1 MKKLFVFV
9 LALVLGLSAASVAMA
24 GCAKHP
30 DAYDSYHPYT
40 EYRDWSASHH
50 KTLWDDVV
58 FCGECDEVVSYDWGE
73 SLDPH
78 DYYNGYCQWCGHREN
93 DVPSYEEL
101 QAEALQRIT
110 EDPEGIAGKM
120 SIVMHNGNVRA
131 EASNESADLGAVTA
145 GNEHEIVGYQIAE
158 ENRIWLEIKYLDGT
172 AWISASLARISGDH
186 VLDGEFAAVYIG
198 RTCKIKVSSG
208 RARVA
213 PGKKNPEIAY
223 VHHEEKY
230 VIQDAQA
237 ASDGTLWFQIKVDG
251 TDCWISSGLA
261 DVY

>member
-9 LALVLGLSAASVAMA
+9 LALALSLSPVAMA
-24 GCAKHP
+24 DCPHNNVEGV
-30 DAYDSYHPYT
+30 YGGFLY
-40 EYRDWSASHH
+40 EQWSAEHH
-50 KTLWDDVV
+50 MSYWQIDFYCEDCQTWLYDRSIIESATDQHE
-58 FCGECDEVVSYDWGE
+58 FEGGSCSYCGYDR
-73 SLDPH
+73 S
-78 DYYNGYCQWCGHREN
+78 
-93 DVPSYEEL
+93 VPTYEEL

-120 SIVMHNGNVRA
+120 AIVMHNGNVRA

-158 ENRIWLEIKYLDGT
+158 ENRIWLEIKYLDGA